1 MKEIIVTTGIVEE
14 VRTFS
19 NFVILFLRGN
29 ATDKYQGKLLRYT
42 LGTYNCQKLIA
53 WAQLEKGA
61 EISVKREENDNIPK
75 NRTYS
80 FEVLK
85 AKAIDM
91 DNL

>member
-19 NFVILFLRGN
+19 NFVILFLRGI

-61 EISVKREENDNIPK
+61 EISVKREQNDTIPR

-91 DNL
+91 DNI

>member
-19 NFVILFLRGN
+19 NFVILFLRGI

-61 EISVKREENDNIPK
+61 EISVKREENDAIPK

>member
-61 EISVKREENDNIPK
+61 EIAVKREQNDNIPK

-80 FEVLK
+80 FEILK
-85 AKAIDM
+85 SVVIDM
-91 DNL
+91 DNI

>member
-19 NFVILFLRGN
+19 NFVILFLRGI

-42 LGTYNCQKLIA
+42 LGNYNCQKLIA

-80 FEVLK
+80 FEILK
-85 AKAIDM
+85 SVVIDM
-91 DNL
+91 DNI